1 MKTEHRKYL
10 LLFVIIVIIFSLA
23 VSFVLYSGTKDEKV
37 NIGLVMTGQTD
48 EIGWNSLHYT
58 GVSEA
63 CKELDVNLIVKEDIK
78 ENTGACK
85 QAVKELA
92 DADVS
97 MIILSSYNY
106 PNEIEEE
113 FEKYSDIVFYSISSE
128 TDAEN
133 CISYFGRLYQ
143 VRYLSGLIAGSVTE
157 TNNIGYVANTPNNE
171 INRGINAFTLGVK
184 AVNPK
189 ARVIVKWVGSWD
201 DKQAETDAVNSLI
214 EEYNIDLVTHHQ
226 NQNYVVE
233 AAEKAGIYSIG
244 NNGISGEYSEKYL
257 TSVGW
262 NWLELYK
269 KIIREF
275 IHDKSDKD
283 VNHWF
288 GIETGAVVL
297 SELSE
302 AVDEET
308 RALVSSAEEKI
319 KSGKDVFSGVI
330 YDNNGNQQCDTEEI
344 ITDETLL
351 NNMDWFVEGV
361 EIYE

>member
-1 MKTEHRKYL
+1 MVRRRIMIRKKRQNR
-10 LLFVIIVIIFSLA
+10 A
-23 VSFVLYSGTKDEKV
+23 AMA
-37 NIGLVMTGQTD
+37 LVMTVVLMLLVVVLYNSIQMKAQLEAYKAREASLTEQIEEEKLRTQ
-48 EIGWNSLHYT
+48 EI
-58 GVSEA
+58 
-63 CKELDVNLIVKEDIK
+63 
-78 ENTGACK
+78 
-85 QAVKELA
+85 
-92 DADVS
+92 
-97 MIILSSYNY
+97 
-106 PNEIEEE
+106 EE

-308 RALVSSAEEKI
+308 RDLVSSAEEKI